1 MLTAP
6 RYSFLYRVTIRNR
19 LTWLFLGM
27 VAVLLFGVLALV
39 FVLQSTSSQR
49 EFRQRLRERA
59 QVTGYIYL
67 EKDEMRASA
76 FRDFEKKYLQSLSNE
91 ILQVY
96 DATGRVR
103 FVAEDERVRLS
114 DAVLARIVANKEF
127 YFRLGER
134 QAIGLFYQDNQGDY
148 IIVAAAENVYGMRR
162 LQSLATIMG
171 IIFVVSL
178 VVIFFLGR
186 GFAGRALA
194 PIAALNDQ
202 VDRITARD
210 LHQRVN
216 EGFLRTSERDDLT
229 RLARTFNRLLGRL
242 EASFEGQRT
251 FVRNASHELR
261 TPLTSSIGELQVLL
275 ARDRS
280 PEAYRE
286 GAVSVLGE
294 LQQLKTLINNLLDL
308 AQAEGSVAL
317 TDEVR
322 LDELLWEVREGVVPA
337 QRARVQVDLG
347 DLAELP
353 ADPAAFVIMGHRGL
367 LARALGNLVD
377 NALKYSADDQRVLL
391 SLRCQPSGGCVVRV
405 ADAGLGIAADD
416 LEQVFQPFFR
426 SAAVRGVVG
435 HGVGLPLAQRIA
447 ALHGGTLTLRSEPG
461 RGTVAELTFGEQE
474 FRK

>member
-19 LTWLFLGM
+19 LTWLFVGV

-39 FVLQSTSSQR
+39 FVLQVTSSQR

-76 FRDFEKKYLQSLSNE
+76 FRDFEKKYLQALSNE

-103 FVAEDERVRLS
+103 FVAEDERVRLP
-114 DAVLARIVANKEF
+114 DAILARIVTSKEY
-127 YFRLGER
+127 YFQLGQR
-134 QAIGLFYQDNQGDY
+134 QAVGLFYQDNQGDY
-148 IIVAAAENVYGMRR
+148 IIVAAAENVYGKHR

-171 IIFVVSL
+171 VIFVVSL
-178 VVIFFLGR
+178 GVIFFLGR

-202 VDRITARD
+202 VDRITAQD

-216 EGFLRTSERDDLT
+216 EGRLRASERDDLT
-229 RLARTFNRLLGRL
+229 RLARTFNRLLERL

-275 ARDRS
+275 ARERS

-286 GAVSVLGE
+286 GAASVLGE

-317 TDEVR
+317 TEEVR
-322 LDELLWEVREGVVPA
+322 LDELLWEVREGVAPA

-353 ADPAAFVIMGHRGL
+353 ADPAAFVVMGHRGL
-367 LARALGNLVD
+367 LTRALGNLVD
-377 NALKYSADDQRVLL
+377 NALKYSAPDQRVFL
-391 SLRCQPSGGCVVRV
+391 SLRCQASGGCVVRV
-405 ADAGLGIAADD
+405 ADAGVGIAPDD
-416 LEQVFQPFFR
+416 LGQVFQPFFR

-461 RGTVAELTFGEQE
+461 RGTVAELTFGGPD
-474 FRK
+474 FGG

>member
-1 MLTAP
+1 M
-6 RYSFLYRVTIRNR
+6 TIRNR
-19 LTWLFLGM
+19 LTWLFVGV
-27 VAVLLFGVLALV
+27 VAVLLFTVLAIV
-39 FVLQSTSSQR
+39 YALQVTTSQR

-96 DATGRVR
+96 DASGRVR

-114 DAVLARIVANKEF
+114 DAVLARIVVNKES
-127 YFRLGER
+127 YFRLGAR
-134 QAIGLFYQDNQGDY
+134 QAVGIFYHDNQGDY
-148 IIVAAAENVYGMRR
+148 IIVAAAENVYGKRR
-162 LQSLATIMG
+162 LNSLASIMG
-171 IIFVVSL
+171 VIFVVSL
-178 VVIFFLGR
+178 GGIFFLGR

-194 PIAALNDQ
+194 PIA
-202 VDRITARD
+202 VDRITAQD

-229 RLARTFNRLLGRL
+229 RLARTFNRLLERL

-261 TPLTSSIGELQVLL
+261 TPLTASIGELQVLL
-275 ARDRS
+275 ARERS
-280 PEAYRE
+280 PESYRE
-286 GAVSVLGE
+286 GAASVLGE

-317 TDEVR
+317 TEEVR
-322 LDELLWEVREGVVPA
+322 LDELLWEVREGVAPA

-353 ADPAAFVIMGHRGL
+353 DDPAAFVVLGHRGL
-367 LARALGNLVD
+367 LTRALGNLVD
-377 NALKYSADDQRVLL
+377 NALKYSAADQRVLL
-391 SLRCQPSGGCVVRV
+391 SLRYQPGGGCVVRV
-405 ADAGLGIAADD
+405 ADKGVGIAPDD
-416 LEQVFQPFFR
+416 LSQVFQPFFR
-426 SAAVRGVVG
+426 AAAVRGVVG

-447 ALHGGTLTLRSEPG
+447 ALHGGILTLRSEPG
-461 RGTVAELTFGEQE
+461 HGTVAELSFVG
-474 FRK
+474 

>member
-1 MLTAP
+1 MTSLP
-6 RYSFLYRVTIRNR
+6 RYAFLYRVTIRNR
-19 LTWLFLGM
+19 LTWLFLGI
-27 VAVLLFGVLALV
+27 VAVLLFAVLAIV
-39 FVLQSTSSQR
+39 FVLQLTSTQR

-96 DATGRVR
+96 DAAGRVR
-103 FVAEDERVRLS
+103 FVAEDERVRLP
-114 DAVLARIVANKEF
+114 DAILARIVTNKEY
-127 YFRLGER
+127 YFQLGQR
-134 QAIGLFYQDNQGDY
+134 QAVGIFYQDNQGDY
-148 IIVAAAENVYGMRR
+148 IIVAAAENVYGHRR
-162 LQSLATIMG
+162 LRSLATIMAV
-171 IIFVVSL
+171 IFVVSL
-178 VVIFFLGR
+178 LVIYGVGR

-202 VDRITARD
+202 VDRITAQD
-210 LHQRVN
+210 LHQRVD

-261 TPLTSSIGELQVLL
+261 TPLTASIGELQVLL
-275 ARDRS
+275 ARERS

-286 GAVSVLGE
+286 GATSVLGE
-294 LQQLKTLINNLLDL
+294 LQQLKSLINNLLDM
-308 AQAEGSVAL
+308 AQAEGNVPL

-322 LDELLWEVREGVVPA
+322 LDELLWEVREGVAPA

-347 DLAELP
+347 NFAELP
-353 ADPAAFVIMGHRGL
+353 TDPAAFVVPGHRGL

-377 NALKYSADDQRVLL
+377 NALKYSADDQKVLL
-391 SLRCQPSGGCVVRV
+391 SLRCQPGGGCLVRV
-405 ADAGLGIAADD
+405 ADAGVGIAADD
-416 LEQVFQPFFR
+416 LAQVFQPFFR
-426 SAAVRGVVG
+426 SAAVRGVAG

-447 ALHGGTLTLRSEPG
+447 SLHGGTLTLRSEPG
-461 RGTVAELTFGEQE
+461 RGTVAELTFGG
-474 FRK
+474 

>member
-1 MLTAP
+1 M
-6 RYSFLYRVTIRNR
+6 TIRNR
-19 LTWLFLGM
+19 LTWLFLGV
-27 VAVLLFGVLALV
+27 VAVLLFTVLTIVYALQ
-39 FVLQSTSSQR
+39 LTTSQR

-96 DATGRVR
+96 DATGQVR

-114 DAVLARIVANKEF
+114 DAVLARIVVNKES
-127 YFRLGER
+127 YFRLGPR
-134 QAIGLFYQDNQGDY
+134 QAVGIFYQDNQGDY
-148 IIVAAAENVYGMRR
+148 IIVAAAENVYGQRR
-162 LQSLATIMG
+162 LQSLASIMG
-171 IIFVVSL
+171 VIFVVSL
-178 VVIFFLGR
+178 GGIFFLGR

-202 VDRITARD
+202 VDRITAHD
-210 LHQRVN
+210 LHQRVDA
-216 EGFLRTSERDDLT
+216 GFLRTSERDDLT
-229 RLARTFNRLLGRL
+229 RLARTFNRLLERL

-261 TPLTSSIGELQVLL
+261 TPLTASIGELQVLL
-275 ARDRS
+275 ARERS

-286 GAVSVLGE
+286 GAASVLGE

-317 TDEVR
+317 TEEVR
-322 LDELLWEVREGVVPA
+322 LDELLWEVREGVAPA

-353 ADPAAFVIMGHRGL
+353 DDPAAFVVMGHRGL

-377 NALKYSADDQRVLL
+377 NALKYSAPDQRVLL
-391 SLRCQPSGGCVVRV
+391 SLRTQPGGGCVVRV
-405 ADAGLGIAADD
+405 ADAGVGIAADD
-416 LEQVFQPFFR
+416 LDQVFQPFFR
-426 SAAVRGVVG
+426 AAAVRGVVG
-435 HGVGLPLAQRIA
+435 HGVGLPLAQRIV
-447 ALHGGTLTLRSEPG
+447 ALHGGTLALRSEPG
-461 RGTVAELTFGEQE
+461 HGTVAELTFVGA
-474 FRK
+474 R

>member
-1 MLTAP
+1 M
-6 RYSFLYRVTIRNR
+6 SV
-19 LTWLFLGM
+19 
-27 VAVLLFGVLALV
+27 VAVLLLGVLAVV
-39 FVLQSTSSQR
+39 FVLQMTSSQR

-96 DATGRVR
+96 DASGQVR
-103 FVAEDERVRLS
+103 FVAEDERLRLA
-114 DAVLARIVANKEF
+114 DAVLARIVANKEY
-127 YFRLGER
+127 YFRLGQR
-134 QAIGLFYQDNQGDY
+134 QAVGIFYQDNQGDF
-148 IIVAAAENVYGMRR
+148 IIVAAAENVYGQHRM
-162 LQSLATIMG
+162 QSLATFMSIS
-171 IIFVVSL
+171 FVVSL
-178 VVIFFLGR
+178 GVIFFLGR

-202 VDRITARD
+202 VDRITAQD
-210 LHQRVN
+210 LHQRVD
-216 EGFLRTSERDDLT
+216 EGHLRTSERDDLT
-229 RLARTFNRLLGRL
+229 RLARTFNRLLERL
-242 EASFEGQRT
+242 EASFDGQRT

-275 ARDRS
+275 ARERS

-286 GAVSVLGE
+286 GAASVLGE
-294 LQQLKTLINNLLDL
+294 LQQLKTLINNLLDM
-308 AQAEGSVAL
+308 AQAEGNVPL
-317 TDEVR
+317 IEEVR
-322 LDELLWEVREGVVPA
+322 LDELLWEVREAITPA

-353 ADPAAFVIMGHRGL
+353 DDPAAFVIMGHRGL

-377 NALKYSADDQRVLL
+377 NALKYSAPDQRVLL
-391 SLRCQPSGGCVVRV
+391 SLRCAATGCLVRV
-405 ADAGLGIAADD
+405 ADAGVGIAPDD
-416 LEQVFQPFFR
+416 LGQVFQPFFR

-447 ALHGGTLTLRSEPG
+447 ALHGGTLALRSEPG
-461 RGTVAELTFGEQE
+461 RGTVAELAFERPVSRG
-474 FRK
+474 

>member
-1 MLTAP
+1 M
-6 RYSFLYRVTIRNR
+6 TIRNR
-19 LTWLFLGM
+19 LTWLFLGV
-27 VAVLLFGVLALV
+27 VAVLLGVVLAVV
-39 FVLQSTSSQR
+39 FVLQVSASQR

-59 QVTGYIYL
+59 QVTSYIYL
-67 EKDEMRASA
+67 EKDEMRATA

-96 DATGRVR
+96 DASGRVR

-114 DAVLARIVANKEF
+114 DALLARIVLNKEVYFNLDRRLAVGIF
-127 YFRLGER
+127 YH
-134 QAIGLFYQDNQGDY
+134 DNQGDY
-148 IIVAAAENVYGMRR
+148 IIVAAAENVYGKRR
-162 LQSLATIMG
+162 LQSLASIMG
-171 IIFVVSL
+171 VIFVVSL
-178 VVIFFLGR
+178 LAIYAVGR

-202 VDRITARD
+202 VDRITAQD

-275 ARDRS
+275 ARERS

-286 GAVSVLGE
+286 GAASVLGE

-322 LDELLWEVREGVVPA
+322 LDELLWEVREGVAPA

-377 NALKYSADDQRVLL
+377 NALKYSAPDQRVLL
-391 SLRCQPSGGCVVRV
+391 SLRCQASGGCVVRV
-405 ADAGLGIAADD
+405 ADAGVGIAADD
-416 LEQVFQPFFR
+416 LAQVFQPFFR

-447 ALHGGTLTLRSEPG
+447 VLHGGTLTLRSAPG
-461 RGTVAELTFGEQE
+461 RGTVAELAFGRPQE
-474 FRK
+474 EA